1 MAEGLLCAGL
11 ALLLAFLFADITKKP
26 SDPVESPS
34 PRSESVPLPPLEAA
48 RVLFDVESFGGLV
61 VTTNSSNPFHTGYFV
76 PAPAPDPRPSTTK
89 SVSIAY
95 LGFFETEAGSRK
107 AYVSV
112 DGQTVSLMPG
122 GIVAGKLSVDRI
134 GKTEIVLLGG
144 TLTTNTVGFR
154 QELQIEIPVD

>member
-11 ALLLAFLFADITKKP
+11 AILLAFLFVDVTRKP

-61 VTTNSSNPFHTGYFV
+61 VTTNSSNPFYTGYFV
-76 PAPAPDPRPSTTK
+76 PAPTPEATPSTTK
-89 SVSIAY
+89 SVSITY
-95 LGFFETEAGSRK
+95 LGFFETAEGSRK
-107 AYVSV
+107 AYLSV
-112 DGQTVSLMPG
+112 DGQTVSLAPG

-134 GKTEIVLLGG
+134 EKSEIVLLGG

-154 QELQIEIPVD
+154 QESVIEIPVD